1 MSKFVK
7 EMLKSEIEK
16 NLADVDDF
24 VIVVTKGV
32 GGNENNEMRGVL
44 KEKGIKLKVVKN
56 SAMRRALD
64 SLGKTAAM
72 SLFLEGP
79 RTLAYG
85 GDSVVDVAKEM
96 SECIKKYSVMEFA
109 GAFVDGAVVDAAGAV
124 ALSKM
129 PSRVELQGEI
139 VILANSPGRNVAGAI
154 AGPAGHIAG
163 CIKSLVEKLEEA
175 A

>member
-7 EMLKSEIEK
+7 ELLKTEIEK
-16 NLADVDDF
+16 KLGDVDDF
-24 VIVVTKGV
+24 VVVITKGL
-32 GGNENNEMRGVL
+32 GGNDNNEMRGVL
-44 KEKGIKLKVVKN
+44 KEKGINLKVVKN
-56 SAMRRALD
+56 SAMRQALD
-64 SLGKTAAM
+64 SLGKVAAV

-79 RTLAYG
+79 RAVAFG

-96 SECIKKYSVMEFA
+96 SECIKKYKVIEFS
-109 GAFVDGAVVDAAGAV
+109 GAFVDGLAVDAAGAI

-163 CIKSLVEKLEEA
+163 CIKSIVEKLEEA

>member
-1 MSKFVK
+1 M
-7 EMLKSEIEK
+7 
-16 NLADVDDF
+16 
-24 VIVVTKGV
+24 TKGLN
-32 GGNENNEMRGVL
+32 GNENNEMRGVL

-56 SAMRRALD
+56 SAMRQALD
-64 SLGKTAAM
+64 SLGRAAAM

-79 RTLAYG
+79 RAVAYG
-85 GDSVVDVAKEM
+85 GDSVVDVAREM
-96 SECIKKYSVMEFA
+96 GEYVKKYDVVEFA
-109 GAFVDGAVVDAAGAV
+109 GAFVDGAAIDAAGAV

-129 PSRVELQGEI
+129 PSRIELQGEI

-154 AGPAGHIAG
+154 AGPAGCIAG

>member
-7 EMLKSEIEK
+7 ELLKFEIEK
-16 NLADVDDF
+16 KLGDVDDF
-24 VIVVTKGV
+24 VVVITKGL
-32 GGNENNEMRGVL
+32 GGNDNNEMRGVL

-56 SAMRRALD
+56 SAMRQALD
-64 SLGKTAAM
+64 SLGKAAAV

-79 RTLAYG
+79 RAVAYG

-96 SECIKKYSVMEFA
+96 SECIKKYKIIEFS
-109 GAFVDGAVVDAAGAV
+109 GAFVDGLAVDAAGTI

-139 VILANSPGRNVAGAI
+139 VILANSPGSNVAGAI
-154 AGPAGHIAG
+154 AGPAGAIAG

>member
-7 EMLKSEIEK
+7 ELLKLEIEK
-16 NLADVDDF
+16 KLGDVEDF
-24 VIVVTKGV
+24 VVVITKGL
-32 GGNENNEMRGVL
+32 GGNDNNEMRGVL

-56 SAMRRALD
+56 SAMRQALD
-64 SLGKTAAM
+64 SLGKAAAV

-79 RTLAYG
+79 RAVAYG

-96 SECIKKYSVMEFA
+96 SECIKKYNVIEFS
-109 GAFVDGAVVDAAGAV
+109 GAFVDGVAVDAAGTV

-129 PSRVELQGEI
+129 PSRIELQGEI
-139 VILANSPGRNVAGAI
+139 VFLAKSPGSNVAGAI
-154 AGPAGHIAG
+154 AGPAGAIAG
-163 CIKSLVEKLEEA
+163 CIKTLVEKLEEA

>member
-7 EMLKSEIEK
+7 GLLKSEIEK
-16 NLADVDDF
+16 KLGDVDDF
-24 VIVVTKGV
+24 VVVITKGL
-32 GGNENNEMRGVL
+32 GGNDNNEMRGVL
-44 KEKGIKLKVVKN
+44 KEKGINLKVVKN
-56 SAMRRALD
+56 SAMRQALD
-64 SLGKTAAM
+64 SLGKVAAV

-79 RTLAYG
+79 RAVAFG

-96 SECIKKYSVMEFA
+96 SECIKKYKVIEFS
-109 GAFVDGAVVDAAGAV
+109 GAFVDGLAVDAAGAI

-163 CIKSLVEKLEEA
+163 CIKSIVEKLEEA

>member
-7 EMLKSEIEK
+7 ELLKLEIEK
-16 NLADVDDF
+16 NLGDVEDF
-24 VIVVTKGV
+24 VVVITKGL
-32 GGNENNEMRGVL
+32 GGNDNNEMRGEL

-56 SAMRRALD
+56 SAMRQALD
-64 SLGKTAAM
+64 SLGKAAAV

-79 RTLAYG
+79 RAVAYG

-96 SECIKKYSVMEFA
+96 SECIKKYKVIEFS
-109 GAFVDGAVVDAAGAV
+109 GAFVDGVAVDAAGTV
-124 ALSKM
+124 VLSKM

-139 VILANSPGRNVAGAI
+139 VLLANSPGSNVAGAI
-154 AGPAGHIAG
+154 AGPAGAIAG

>member
-7 EMLKSEIEK
+7 ELLKSEIEEK
-16 NLADVDDF
+16 LGDVDDF
-24 VIVVTKGV
+24 VVVITKGL
-32 GGNENNEMRGVL
+32 GGNDNNEMRGVL

-56 SAMRRALD
+56 SAMRQALD
-64 SLGKTAAM
+64 SLGKVAAV

-79 RTLAYG
+79 RAVAYG
-85 GDSVVDVAKEM
+85 GDSVVDVAKEL
-96 SECIKKYSVMEFA
+96 SECIKKYKVIEFS
-109 GAFVDGAVVDAAGAV
+109 GAFVDGLAVDAVGTI

-139 VILANSPGRNVAGAI
+139 VILAQSPGSNVAGAI
-154 AGPAGHIAG
+154 AGPAGCIAG